1 MSLRAAVVPVL
12 PSWNHAEAVPLSSL
26 CLHGEPLFVHA
37 ARALASLWGARVIVT
52 TPSGSGGAVR
62 SSLADAGL
70 SGVRVVEGVASV
82 GAALATALDDVANR
96 SGPAAEHAIGVVLLH
111 DPRCPL
117 VPPSCLREVLERAV
131 GEPDAVH
138 VGARSVTDTVKIV
151 NDGSVLATV
160 DRDVLRVLTSPMA
173 ISVPVLRQLHSDGR
187 LADCTDMIDVLEL
200 ARAAGTRVRWVAAP
214 SLARRIAETAEVT
227 LLECLV
233 EVRADTWG

>member
-37 ARALASLWGARVIVT
+37 ARALASLRGARVIVT

-82 GAALATALDDVANR
+82 GAALATALDDVANL

-117 VPPSCLREVLERAV
+117 VSPSCLREVLERAV

-214 SLARRIAETAEVT
+214 SLARRIAETAEVA